1 MDHILEYEMLT
12 EALDWRQNGWV
23 LIKGVP
29 QNDGKSYIFA
39 AQIKEIQNLARTK
52 VDGTPGIPV
61 WMCTL
66 YPKFYGIGL
75 KSGKLAAKE
84 LSAVSDVYMQKWIGL
99 NNYRV
104 GLNHHKTIG
113 WRETIKDTS
122 LASVLS
128 KQEWIAKTD
137 WAKFPELQ

>member
-1 MDHILEYEMLT
+1 MDHILEYEMLN
-12 EALDWRQNGWV
+12 EALDWKQGGWV

-29 QNDGKSYIFA
+29 QNDGKSYVFA

-66 YPKFYGIGL
+66 YPKFYGIGVRD
-75 KSGKLAAKE
+75 GKLKPKE
-84 LSAVSDVYMQKWIGL
+84 LSSVSDVYMKKWIGL

-104 GLNHHKTIG
+104 GLNHHKTIA
-113 WRETIKDTS
+113 WKETIKDTS
-122 LASVLS
+122 LPSILNN
-128 KQEWIAKTD
+128 QEWIIKTD
-137 WAKFPELQ
+137 WSKFPEL